1 MPISPSSSS
10 PTRGGPG
17 RVRYVGAGAPG
28 RREVWIERDGVR
40 QVAETPTDDAPAR
53 FDWSR
58 PGPGACALARLVLQD
73 ATGSPALAD
82 RYCRALT
89 YDVIARLPDRAFEL
103 SGADVL
109 AWLERT

>member
-1 MPISPSSSS
+1 MSPHSSS

-17 RVRYVGAGAPG
+17 RARYVGAGPRG

-40 QVAETPTDDAPAR
+40 RLAQTPTDDAPAR

-58 PGPGACALARLVLQD
+58 TGPGACALARLVLQD

-89 YDVIARLPDRAFEL
+89 YDVIAHLPERHFEL
-103 SGADVL
+103 SGSDVL
-109 AWLERT
+109 DWLERT

>member
-1 MPISPSSSS
+1 MTPHSSSS
-10 PTRGGPG
+10 TRGGPG
-17 RVRYVGAGAPG
+17 RVRYVGAGEAG
-28 RREVWIERDGVR
+28 HREVWIERDGVR
-40 QVAETPTDDAPAR
+40 RVAQTPTDDAPAR

-58 PGPGACALARLVLQD
+58 TGPGACALARLVLQD